1 MDTWQQAY
9 LANIAR
15 ISALRKIPPGG
26 TPAEME
32 ASVRSCREEI
42 RLLAL
47 ENAGLIREHLFPVL
61 GSITRAD
68 DETIAGLHSFARQ
81 LTVSGRPDSNLAL
94 HIHEALLAAARSRHD
109 RDLLIR
115 ELYECGLWSF
125 YFLDNALAT
134 IVPPKFRKKIRLYF
148 REGASYLRIYDEIE
162 STETRGYI
170 HRCMANIALSYPQ
183 SEPGPKL
190 EAINASLKILTD
202 PVYHAKTPDLPWDKY
217 VYASHQERTT
227 LLHYLRSVEATPEIA
242 SQVMESAQIVRNVQE
257 ERARKQG
264 IPLEPRWQYV
274 YAGALFFSGITDIR
288 TYLDTLIGIAEGASP
303 EDFSGNGLFANAS
316 VAAFFMDALGTY
328 GASLREEYG
337 PQVTKLLHRAAAYLE
352 NALRDP
358 DCIDLFSQMEKLI
371 QSFLEVPGGM
381 DFRELFHALVPLGD
395 RGLYIRSV
403 VSGKLNRWLASLTWE
418 EAPELLDGL
427 PREKTALME
436 LAEDA
441 GLFHDVGL
449 LLYPRNYITPIRLR
463 LQPEE
468 ELRQLHT
475 VYGRD
480 LLLRHDST
488 RRCAWAALGH
498 HSADGYPGEY
508 RREEDPT
515 PVLTDMT
522 ALADFL
528 SLCVCGF
535 LPDLAPNP
543 TVEQRLA
550 QLREDPEG
558 RFHPELARLVCA
570 HGDCLPGLFREMN
583 RELYADLWQRFC
595 REP

>member
-15 ISALRKIPPGG
+15 ISALRKIPSGAS
-26 TPAEME
+26 PAEME
-32 ASVRSCREEI
+32 ASVSRRREEI

-47 ENAGLIREHLFPVL
+47 ENARLIRENLFPVL
-61 GSITRAD
+61 GSIARAD
-68 DETIAGLHSFARQ
+68 DETIADLQAFAQ
-81 LTVSGRPDSNLAL
+81 KLTGSGRPDSNLAL

-170 HRCMANIALSYPQ
+170 HRCMANIALSYSQ
-183 SEPGPKL
+183 LEPMPKL

-202 PVYHAKTPDLPWDKY
+202 PVYHAKTPDLPWDRY

-227 LLHYLRSVEATPEIA
+227 LLHYLRSVEATPEVA

-316 VAAFFMDALGTY
+316 IAAFFMDALGTY
-328 GASLREEYG
+328 GASLREEYS

-358 DCIDLFSQMEKLI
+358 DCSDIFSQMEKLI
-371 QSFLEVPGGM
+371 QSFTEVPGGM
-381 DFRELFHALVPLGD
+381 NFRELFHALVPLGD
-395 RGLYIRSV
+395 RALYIRSV
-403 VSGKLNRWLASLTWE
+403 VCGKLNRWLAGLMWE
-418 EAPELLDGL
+418 EAPELLEGL
-427 PREKTALME
+427 PQEVGALME

-449 LLYPRNYITPIRLR
+449 LLYPRNYITPIRLY
-463 LQPEE
+463 LQSEE

-475 VYGRD
+475 VYGKD
-480 LLLRHDST
+480 LLLRHDSV
-488 RRCAWAALGH
+488 RCCAWAALGH
-498 HSADGYPGEY
+498 HSADSCPGQY

-528 SLCVCGF
+528 SLCSCGF

-543 TVEQRLA
+543 TVEARLS
-550 QLREDPEG
+550 QLRENPEG
-558 RFHPELARLVCA
+558 RFHPVLARLVCA
-570 HGDCLPGLFREMN
+570 HGKELPGLLREMN
-583 RELYADLWQRFC
+583 RELYTALWQRFS
-595 REP
+595 RES

>member
-26 TPAEME
+26 TPAETE
-32 ASVRSCREEI
+32 ASVSRRREEI

-61 GSITRAD
+61 GSIARAD
-68 DETIAGLHSFARQ
+68 DETITGLQDFSRK
-81 LTVSGRPDSNLAL
+81 LTGSGRPDSNLAL

-109 RDLLIR
+109 RDMLIR

-134 IVPPKFRKKIRLYF
+134 IVPPKFRKKMRLYF

-183 SEPGPKL
+183 SEPMPKL

-202 PVYHAKTPDLPWDKY
+202 PVYHAKTPGLPWDKY

-242 SQVMESAQIVRNVQE
+242 SQVMESAQIVR
-257 ERARKQG
+257 
-264 IPLEPRWQYV
+264 V

-288 TYLDTLIGIAEGASP
+288 TYLDTLIGISESAPAG
-303 EDFSGNGLFANAS
+303 DFSGNGLFANAS
-316 VAAFFMDALGTY
+316 IAAFFMDALGTY

-337 PQVTKLLHRAAAYLE
+337 PQVTRLLHRAAAYLE

-371 QSFLEVPGGM
+371 QSFIEVPGGM

-403 VSGKLNRWLASLTWE
+403 VCGKLNRWLAGLLRE
-418 EAPELLDGL
+418 EAPELLEGL
-427 PREKTALME
+427 PREDEALMK

-449 LLYPRNYITPIRLR
+449 LLYPRNYITPIRLY
-463 LQPEE
+463 LQSEE

-480 LLLRHDST
+480 LLLRHDSA

-498 HSADGYPGEY
+498 HSADGYPAEY

-528 SLCVCGF
+528 SLSACGF

-543 TVEQRLA
+543 TVEERLS
-550 QLREDPEG
+550 QLRENPEG
-558 RFHPELARLVCA
+558 RFHPALARLVCA
-570 HGDCLPGLFREMN
+570 HGKELPGLFREIN
-583 RELYADLWQRFC
+583 RELYTALWQRFR